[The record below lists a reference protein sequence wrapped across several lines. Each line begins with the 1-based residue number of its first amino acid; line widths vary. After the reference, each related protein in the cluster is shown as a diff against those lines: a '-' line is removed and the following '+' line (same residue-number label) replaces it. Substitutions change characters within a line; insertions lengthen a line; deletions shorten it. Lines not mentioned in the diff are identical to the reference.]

1 MSWRWRVLAWLC
13 IVGLLVT
20 FVVGCGLALGGP
32 LILAR
37 VLLGE

>member
-1 MSWRWRVLAWLC
+1 MSWRWRILAWLV
-13 IVGLLVT
+13 IVALGVA

-32 LILAR
+32 IALAR